1 MDWKITQLQERLKV
15 KKSSESCNYF
25 VSTHV
30 QEVTFSEVETKS
42 NFHVLEPKASDTL
55 TIQIIRDTIIFIIFW
70 DFLMFYQIFLPP
82 QAKRGA
88 IITYKYGIYDCRI
101 ILSILENIRKF
112 FFDQEK
118 QKTLKQLQIIEND
131 KIITWTNDFQ
141 ILNYCKKFF
150 LRPLHQN
157 TNKCRN
163 ARKTTKPSK
172 S

>member
-82 QAKRGA
+82 QAKRCA

-101 ILSILENIRKF
+101 ILIILENIRKF

-141 ILNYCKKFF
+141 ILNYCKKFI